1 MNMNKEE
8 LESLLIDYFDGN
20 LNEVDG
26 KRAEQVLTNPETYA
40 LYEQL
45 KEVLEVMDRSAS
57 LEPNPRL
64 RKVFDELIHDE
75 LRMQKSAKV
84 MAIQPV
90 IYRVAAAIAFLV
102 VAGIGGYW
110 VVQNQ
115 KAQADQAREL
125 AEVKKEMEATKH
137 MMLSLMSNDQ
147 SASQRISGVTV
158 AYKFEKTDDEIV
170 KVLVKTMHEDPNT
183 NVRLA
188 ALEALGKFQTEP
200 EVRKALIHSLSVQ
213 KDPMVQ
219 IALIQLLVTMK
230 EKGVVKDLER
240 LTKDKTIM
248 KAVKDEAY
256 SGILKLS

>member
-1 MNMNKEE
+1 MNREE
-8 LESLLIDYFDGN
+8 LESLLIDYIDEN
-20 LNEVDG
+20 LNEADR
-26 KRAEQVLTNPETYA
+26 KRVEQELTSNSEAYA
-40 LYEQL
+40 LYKQL
-45 KEVLEVMDRSAS
+45 KEVMSAMDRSAS

-64 RKVFDELIHDE
+64 RKIFAEVIHDE
-75 LRMQKSAKV
+75 IRMQKSQKV
-84 MAIQPV
+84 MVMHPV

-102 VAGIGGYW
+102 VAGIGGYY

-115 KAQADQAREL
+115 KQQDEQAREL
-125 AEVKKEMEATKH
+125 AKVKQEMEATKQ
-137 MMLSLMSNDQ
+137 MMLAMVNNDQ
-147 SASQRISGVTV
+147 SASQRISGVSV
-158 AYKFEKTDDEIV
+158 AYKLEKADDEIV

-188 ALEALGKFQTEP
+188 ALEALGKFQSEP
-200 EVRKALIHSLSVQ
+200 EVRQALIQSLSVQ